1 MKIAGFLLLLSGWLL
16 VLAAVML
23 LAVPASRL
31 CFVLAGGGVD
41 IVDAVEDGA
50 GREEQ
55 LAPVAGKRG
64 GHPIVTVT
72 VWSTWVSTRV

>member
-31 CFVLAGGGVD
+31 CFVLAVGGVE
-41 IVDAVEDGA
+41 ILGLFLVFRAHA
-50 GREEQ
+50 PLARE
-55 LAPVAGKRG
+55 R
-64 GHPIVTVT
+64 H
-72 VWSTWVSTRV
+72 